1 MFTQN
6 KISKICLKIL
16 FLGILFCVFSTTL
29 SYGQKEAGEIIAGEQ
44 DKEVSYHPHVSEKQ
58 LDKPSEK
65 SEKRSFSGYSRA
77 DKDPDRS
84 VYQDISDKEIE
95 NGETSSEEGSTL
107 SFNIFLYVLDRFK
120 ED

>member
-6 KISKICLKIL
+6 KVSKISLKIL
-16 FLGILFCVFSTTL
+16 FLGILFCGFSTTL
-29 SYGQKEAGEIIAGEQ
+29 SYGQEEAREIIAGDQ
-44 DKEVSYHPHVSEKQ
+44 DKEVSYHPEVSEKQ
-58 LDKPSEK
+58 FDKPSEK

-77 DKDPDRS
+77 DRVPDQS
-84 VYQDISDKEIE
+84 VYQDISDKETQ